1 MEEYNMIKAINASE
15 VSKDSLSEEVINY
28 LSRVVN
34 ISLMDD
40 QFWADFILGASLW
53 GITAG
58 YTGAL

>member
-28 LSRVVN
+28 LSRVVD

-40 QFWADFILGASLW
+40 QFWDDFILGASLW